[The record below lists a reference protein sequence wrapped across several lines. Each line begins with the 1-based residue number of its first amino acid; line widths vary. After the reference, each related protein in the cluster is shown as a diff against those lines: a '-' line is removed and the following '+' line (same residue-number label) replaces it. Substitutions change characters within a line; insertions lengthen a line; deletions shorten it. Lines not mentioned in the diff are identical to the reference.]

1 MKATGFA
8 MTGYLDSTNKQNQH
22 VVSFDYTQFLC
33 ESSRQHWT
41 FFEALT
47 AQLGRFK
54 RKQIETYEG
63 FFPSEA
69 FTLSVTHSLSSLYSD
84 VSNLVTLVEE
94 AKRQHIEMLNIFLPY
109 ALDTAELEKIRRKTG
124 ALVTQHEGDRD
135 FLQIML

>member
-1 MKATGFA
+1 M
-8 MTGYLDSTNKQNQH
+8 
-22 VVSFDYTQFLC
+22 
-33 ESSRQHWT
+33 
-41 FFEALT
+41 
-47 AQLGRFK
+47 
-54 RKQIETYEG
+54 
-63 FFPSEA
+63 
-69 FTLSVTHSLSSLYSD
+69 THSLSSLYSD